1 MKLTYQIC
9 KKIMSV
15 FGNYSRYY
23 DLLYRDKDYIGEAR
37 FIHQLIQNHA
47 PNSQS
52 ILELG
57 CGTGNHAML
66 LAKEGYSIHGI
77 DLSEEMLQ
85 QARDRLS
92 NLTPDL
98 VSHLTFSSGDIRHV
112 RLNQK
117 FDVILS
123 LFHVISYQT
132 SNEDLQAAFATV
144 KEHLKPGG
152 IFIFDCWYGPAVLS
166 ESPTVRI
173 KRLENDEIQITR
185 IAEPEVYPNDNLVDV
200 NYQVFIRDKD
210 SKSVDEIQ
218 ETHRM
223 RYLFQPEVNLLLNNL
238 GFTVVD
244 SKEWITR
251 NTPSF
256 KTWGIYFIAQL

>member
-1 MKLTYQIC
+1 
-9 KKIMSV
+9 MSV
-15 FGNYSRYY
+15 FGNYSQYY
-23 DLLYRDKDYIGEAR
+23 DLLYRDKDYIGEAQ

-47 PNSQS
+47 PNPQS

-92 NLTPDL
+92 NLPPDL
-98 VSHLTFSSGDIRHV
+98 ASHLTFSSGDIRQV

-132 SNEDLQAAFATV
+132 TNEDLQSAIATV

-166 ESPTVRI
+166 ESPAVRV
-173 KRLENDEIQITR
+173 KRLENEEIQITR
-185 IAEPEVYPNDNLVDV
+185 IAEPLIYPNDNLVDV
-200 NYQVFIRDKD
+200 NYQVFIRDKN
-210 SKSVDEIQ
+210 SGAFDEIQ

-223 RYLFQPEVNLLLNNL
+223 RYLFQPEINLLLNNL
-238 GFTVVD
+238 GFTVVNF
-244 SKEWITR
+244 KEWITG

-256 KTWGIYFIAQL
+256 KTWGIYFVAQL

>member
-1 MKLTYQIC
+1 MAI
-9 KKIMSV
+9 

-23 DLLYRDKDYIGEAR
+23 DLLYRDKDYIGEAK

-47 PNSQS
+47 PQAKS

-66 LAKEGYSIHGI
+66 LAKEGYSVHGI

-92 NLTPDL
+92 NLPTNL
-98 VSHLTFSSGDIRHV
+98 ASNLTFRQGDIRQV

-144 KEHLKPGG
+144 KEHLKPNG

-166 ESPTVRI
+166 ESPTVRV
-173 KRLENDEIQITR
+173 KRLENEEIQITR
-185 IAEPEVYPNDNLVDV
+185 IAEPEIYPNDNLVDV
-200 NYQVFIRDKD
+200 NYQVFIKDKK
-210 SKSVDEIQ
+210 SGSVDELQ

-223 RYLFQPEVNLLLNNL
+223 RYLFQQELNLFMNSFELKIVDCGEWMTGYQANVN
-238 GFTVVD
+238 
-244 SKEWITR
+244 
-251 NTPSF
+251 
-256 KTWGIYFIAQL
+256 TWGVYFVGQA